1 MLTLRIVSK
10 HQTNT
15 RSWKLR
21 EFSDEYSRTDMKCH
35 RIYIPEKINT
45 NGKLQVN
52 DLLQLGYTSYLVFST
67 LASQIDL
74 I

>member
-1 MLTLRIVSK
+1 MK
-10 HQTNT
+10 WH
-15 RSWKLR
+15 
-21 EFSDEYSRTDMKCH
+21 RT
-35 RIYIPEKINT
+35 YIPEKINK